1 MFFSFHRTPF
11 RTFGKRN
18 EKFASII
25 KNILRTLKLVTYGE
39 AYENL
44 RVETVSAFR
53 YIKHAVVSCVPEGD
67 AINRVC
73 SIARHCGVITPVSLA
88 GIFNLTSLCWMYYVW
103 NTIWSCLYMGTSIYK
118 RYKMWLAWENY
129 KINILKNWYSNR
141 WIIWSF
147 VNCPT
152 RSNLAEILNIW
163 RR

>member
-67 AINRVC
+67 AINRVR
-73 SIARHCGVITPVSLA
+73 SIARHCGVDNPRVIGWDFQFDEPMLNVLRLEY
-88 GIFNLTSLCWMYYVW
+88 NLVVLVYGHQH
-103 NTIWSCLYMGTSIYK
+103 IQ
-118 RYKMWLAWENY
+118 
-129 KINILKNWYSNR
+129 
-141 WIIWSF
+141 
-147 VNCPT
+147 
-152 RSNLAEILNIW
+152 EI
-163 RR
+163 